1 MWYFPPMSIG
11 WIIFWKALILGA
23 WSEIQE
29 IREKRK
35 ERGVSPSLVLA
46 FKEEWD
52 RRRAKQPLA
61 LTYRRS
67 EPGETIGPVE

>member
-1 MWYFPPMSIG
+1 MSIG
-11 WIIFWKALILGA
+11 WIIFWKALILGV
-23 WSEIQE
+23 WSEIKE

-35 ERGVSPSLVLA
+35 ERGVNPSLALA

-61 LTYRRS
+61 LTYRPT
-67 EPGETIGPVE
+67 ELGETIGPVE